1 MQFGQI
7 NKTSFIAGAGSV
19 VLLSAA
25 LIPGLAGAQTATE
38 TPSATAEATG
48 TASIEGVDCGPG
60 LRGVFGLHVGEDLA
74 AALGVTVE
82 ELQAAATEVREA
94 YAGTERPAT
103 EEERDALKAEVQ
115 AAFAT
120 ALGVTVEE
128 IEAAKEQLQ
137 AEKQAAAI
145 ARVNEAVAD
154 GTITQERADA
164 LIERIESGERPFGRH
179 GGRGFGG
186 RGFGGGFPGGSS
198 PSVTP
203 DA

>member
-1 MQFGQI
+1 MQFTRI
-7 NKTSFIAGAGSV
+7 NKTSFIAGAGSA
-19 VLLSAA
+19 VLLGAA
-25 LIPGLAGAQTATE
+25 LLPGLAGAQTATE

-48 TASIEGVDCGPG
+48 EAEGPGAASLEGIDCGPG

-82 ELQAAATEVREA
+82 E
-94 YAGTERPAT
+94 
-103 EEERDALKAEVQ
+103 
-115 AAFAT
+115 
-120 ALGVTVEE
+120 

-137 AEKQAAAI
+137 AERQAAAI
-145 ARVNEAVAD
+145 ARVNQALAD

-179 GGRGFGG
+179 GDRGFGG
-186 RGFGGGFPGGSS
+186 FGGPRGFGGFFGDS
-198 PSVTP
+198 PSSVTP